1 MRDTERLLHSINSLL
16 SKISQERCPYKAFSP
31 RLSTFSRECHKLK
44 KKSPVLLPLTRQDL
58 DRGPGEVEI
67 LPQLVDQKALVGE
80 VHQFWIVAENN
91 ESRRIGLD
99 LGHVVDPEPL
109 ALDHRRR
116 HQATGFQE
124 QVV

>member
-44 KKSPVLLPLTRQDL
+44 KKSRVLLPLTRQNL

-67 LPQLVDQKALVGE
+67 LPQLVDQEALVGE
-80 VHQFWIVAENN
+80 VHQFRIVAEND
-91 ESRRIGLD
+91 EGRRIGLD
-99 LGHVVDPEPL
+99 LSHVVDPEPL
-109 ALDHRRR
+109 ALDHRRWD
-116 HQATGFQE
+116 QTAGFQE